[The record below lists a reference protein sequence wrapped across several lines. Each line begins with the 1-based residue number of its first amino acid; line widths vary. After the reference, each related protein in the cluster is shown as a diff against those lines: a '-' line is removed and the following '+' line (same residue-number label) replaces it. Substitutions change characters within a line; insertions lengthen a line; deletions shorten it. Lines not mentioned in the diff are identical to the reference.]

1 VQRIPRYTLLW
12 QCGWPSSNLESVSPL
27 SSDPQAYAPFTSTTS
42 KAARGR
48 GDRQTN
54 SYGGDRRPNQTRNNH
69 VLSGTN
75 CRRVSGT
82 SSISPHFSHA
92 KSSQPGLISNSRRF
106 IDCIDVEDVPYET
119 TPSLATATASG
130 VSPSPSC
137 CTLFLFDDRLVI
149 VKRPNPLV
157 SGRTLA
163 GLDDID
169 RLIRTNGI
177 INLRKSG
184 MTCKGVLDISEVV
197 GTDSSGALMHFF
209 LERPP
214 VEHGERWSTPLRS
227 YQVVFPPQLVN
238 FDPGATNEV
247 KTQFLEK
254 LWNAQ
259 AMLRTKG
266 GRSVALQSEELEV
279 DSRGI
284 RTTYATTY
292 FNVYQRT
299 PYLVEPR
306 KVGSGVFW
314 HGNSC

>member
-1 VQRIPRYTLLW
+1 MPPSHPQRVKLLEAEAIAKRIAMAETDD
-12 QCGWPSSNLESVSPL
+12 QTKRATIMYCLERTVEGFPVRPSTFL
-27 SSDPQAYAPFTSTTS
+27 
-42 KAARGR
+42 
-48 GDRQTN
+48 
-54 SYGGDRRPNQTRNNH
+54 
-69 VLSGTN
+69 
-75 CRRVSGT
+75 
-82 SSISPHFSHA
+82 HFSHS

-106 IDCIDVEDVPYET
+106 IDCIDVEDVPSEA
-119 TPSLATATASG
+119 TPSLATPSASG
-130 VSPSPSC
+130 VSPVPLC

-149 VKRPNPLV
+149 VKRPNPVV

-214 VEHGERWSTPLRS
+214 VEHGERWSTPLKS
-227 YQVVFPPQLVN
+227 YHVVLPSQAVN
-238 FDPGATNEV
+238 IDLAAREA
-247 KTQFLEK
+247 KTEFLEK

-279 DSRGI
+279 DSRGN
-284 RTTYATTY
+284 RTTYATTF

-299 PYLVEPR
+299 PYLGEPR
-306 KVGSGVFW
+306 KVGSGVY
-314 HGNSC
+314 SRESPY

>member
-1 VQRIPRYTLLW
+1 MPPSHPQRVKLLEAEAIAKRIAMAETDD
-12 QCGWPSSNLESVSPL
+12 QTKRATIMYCLERTVEGFPVGSSVFLH
-27 SSDPQAYAPFTSTTS
+27 F
-42 KAARGR
+42 
-48 GDRQTN
+48 
-54 SYGGDRRPNQTRNNH
+54 NQT
-69 VLSGTN
+69 
-75 CRRVSGT
+75 
-82 SSISPHFSHA
+82 
-92 KSSQPGLISNSRRF
+92 KYSQPGLISNSRRF
-106 IDCIDVEDVPYET
+106 IDCIDVEDVPSET
-119 TPSLATATASG
+119 SPSLATPTASG
-130 VSPSPSC
+130 LSLFPLC

-149 VKRPNPLV
+149 VKRPNQLV
-157 SGRTLA
+157 SGRSLA

-177 INLRKSG
+177 NNLRKSG

-227 YQVVFPPQLVN
+227 YQVVFPPQAVN
-238 FDPGATNEV
+238 MDPVATREA

-266 GRSVALQSEELEV
+266 GRSVALQSEEVEV
-279 DSRGI
+279 DSRGS
-284 RTTYATTY
+284 RTTYATTF

-299 PYLVEPR
+299 TYLGEPR

-314 HGNSC
+314 HGKAVLTSICLAQSRRSYRRH

>member
-1 VQRIPRYTLLW
+1 MPPSHPQRLKLLDAEAIAKRIAMAETDD
-12 QCGWPSSNLESVSPL
+12 QTKRATIMYCLERTVEGFP
-27 SSDPQAYAPFTSTTS
+27 
-42 KAARGR
+42 
-48 GDRQTN
+48 
-54 SYGGDRRPNQTRNNH
+54 
-69 VLSGTN
+69 V
-75 CRRVSGT
+75 C
-82 SSISPHFSHA
+82 SSISSHFNHT
-92 KSSQPGLISNSRRF
+92 KFYQPGLISNSRRF
-106 IDCIDVEDVPYET
+106 IDCIDVEDVPHET

-130 VSPSPSC
+130 ISPSPLC

-149 VKRPNPLV
+149 VKRPNSLV

-227 YQVVFPPQLVN
+227 YQVVFPPQAVD
-238 FDPGATNEV
+238 FDSVAEV
-247 KTQFLEK
+247 KTLFLEK

-259 AMLRTKG
+259 AILRTKT
-266 GRSVALQSEELEV
+266 GRSVALRSEELEV

-284 RTTYATTY
+284 RTTYATTF

-299 PYLVEPR
+299 SYLVEPR
-306 KVGSGVFW
+306 KVGSSVSS
-314 HGNSC
+314 HNTSY